1 MKSRVTRSFEL
12 LKASGQTGL
21 IPFIIPGI
29 SRANNPLSPI
39 DHSSVF
45 EPDNTVE
52 LILGLEAA
60 GSDIIEIGI
69 PFSDPVADGPVIQQ
83 AAHLALQQ
91 GINTDRVFELVEKV
105 RQKSSIPLV
114 LLVYYNCVYRY
125 GRESFI
131 RQCRQRGVDGLII
144 PDLPLEERG
153 EISALLKGL
162 PLDLITLVSPTSG
175 QRLKR
180 ILNIAPGFVYCI
192 SRTGVTG
199 ERPELS
205 DQLTKLLAD
214 IKGLSNTPRAVG
226 FGISNQQQ
234 VRELRN
240 HCEGVIVGSAL
251 VRRLLGNGLSAGLTF
266 IRELRI
272 ALDQK

>member
-1 MKSRVTRSFEL
+1 MKSRITRSFEL

-29 SRANNPLSPI
+29 SRASSPLSPI

-60 GSDIIEIGI
+60 GSNIIEIGI

-105 RQKSSIPLV
+105 RQKSSIPLI

-162 PLDLITLVSPTSG
+162 PPDLITLVSPTSG

-226 FGISNQQQ
+226 FGICNQQQ
-234 VRELRN
+234 VREIRN